1 MKDKVTECLN
11 IVKNEC
17 IEPILRNN
25 NKINKLFEKG
35 KIKKETEFINFTPA
49 NFDLKS
55 SFISLEIQDIIYN
68 DIDFVETIEL
78 NILETL
84 FVVKLYSNSKLN
96 KTNNN
101 KNEKNRVKK
110 MLETLSITIG
120 MSLWTD
126 CSLKGRKIIINLFDI
141 NKPKYFVP
149 YKKVIEPKHVNS
161 AYTVPCRYI
170 TDNNEDLYVV
180 IFRNEEWEKVLF
192 HELMHLYSY
201 DIELNNKRINT
212 RVNTRLSKIFN
223 IECEFNLDEAYCEF
237 WGRILWCLWKNKG
250 IKKEINKEIERQQLW
265 SIYQGIVVLT
275 NTGLFENVLNL
286 NEENKLIKRNPE
298 RTSAFSYY
306 VICGLMMSNMREFLI
321 WCFDNNEFP
330 FKFSNCLTSINNLIT
345 LIRQT
350 MNDDNI
356 TDLWFYE
363 KENLPYDFCKNSL
376 TARMTV

>member
-35 KIKKETEFINFTPA
+35 KIKKNIDTIKFTPL

-170 TDNNEDLYVV
+170 TDDYEDLYVDHNMDEINRMFDYIEV
-180 IFRNEEWEKVLF
+180 IPDESKI
-192 HELMHLYSY
+192 Y
-201 DIELNNKRINT
+201 DFIISNKRK
-212 RVNTRLSKIFN
+212 V
-223 IECEFNLDEAYCEF
+223 
-237 WGRILWCLWKNKG
+237 RIDPL
-250 IKKEINKEIERQQLW
+250 
-265 SIYQGIVVLT
+265 
-275 NTGLFENVLNL
+275 
-286 NEENKLIKRNPE
+286 
-298 RTSAFSYY
+298 
-306 VICGLMMSNMREFLI
+306 
-321 WCFDNNEFP
+321 
-330 FKFSNCLTSINNLIT
+330 
-345 LIRQT
+345 
-350 MNDDNI
+350 
-356 TDLWFYE
+356 
-363 KENLPYDFCKNSL
+363 
-376 TARMTV
+376 

>member
-1 MKDKVTECLN
+1 MKDKATECLN
-11 IVKNEC
+11 IVKKEC
-17 IEPILRNN
+17 IDSILRNN

-35 KIKKETEFINFTPA
+35 KIKKNIDTIKFTPL

-101 KNEKNRVKK
+101 KNEKNRVTK

-141 NKPKYFVP
+141 DKPKYFVP

-170 TDNNEDLYVV
+170 TDDNEDLYVV

-223 IECEFNLDEAYCEF
+223 IECEFNLEEAYCEF

-275 NTGLFENVLNL
+275 NTGLYENALNL
-286 NEENKLIKRNPE
+286 NEENKIIKRNPE
-298 RTSAFSYY
+298 RTSSFSYY

-321 WCFDNNEFP
+321 WCFDNNEIP
-330 FKFSNCLTSINNLIT
+330 FKFSNCLTNINNLIT

-350 MNDDNI
+350 VNDDNI
-356 TDLWFYE
+356 IDLWFYE
-363 KENLPYDFCKNSL
+363 KENLPHDFCKNSL
-376 TARMTV
+376 TARMTI

>member
-11 IVKNEC
+11 IVKKEC

-35 KIKKETEFINFTPA
+35 KIKKEIEFINFTPA

-96 KTNNN
+96 KTN

-170 TDNNEDLYVV
+170 TDDNEDLYVV

-223 IECEFNLDEAYCEF
+223 IECEFNLEEAYCEF

-250 IKKEINKEIERQQLW
+250 IKKEINKEIEKQQLW

-275 NTGLFENVLNL
+275 NTGLYENALNL

>member
-11 IVKNEC
+11 IVKKEC
-17 IEPILRNN
+17 IDSILRNN

-35 KIKKETEFINFTPA
+35 KIKKNIDTIKFTPL

-170 TDNNEDLYVV
+170 TDDYEDLYVV

-223 IECEFNLDEAYCEF
+223 IECEFNLEEAYCEF

-275 NTGLFENVLNL
+275 NTGLYENALNL
-286 NEENKLIKRNPE
+286 NEENKIIKRNPE

-321 WCFDNNEFP
+321 WCFDNNEIP
-330 FKFSNCLTSINNLIT
+330 FKFSNCLTNINNLIT

-350 MNDDNI
+350 VNDDNI

-363 KENLPYDFCKNSL
+363 KDNLPHDFCKNSL
-376 TARMTV
+376 TARMTI